1 LTGFDSPA
9 LVCFFS
15 AALGRQSL
23 SYVNFNIKENNKIG
37 FLILKKGKKK
47 KKRRK
52 DRKDKRI
59 TKRKMIT
66 LTLTLKKE
74 TKQKEN

>member
-1 LTGFDSPA
+1 L
-9 LVCFFS
+9 FFS

-37 FLILKKGKKK
+37 FLILKKGKKE

-59 TKRKMIT
+59 TKRKRI
-66 LTLTLKKE
+66 TLTLKKE